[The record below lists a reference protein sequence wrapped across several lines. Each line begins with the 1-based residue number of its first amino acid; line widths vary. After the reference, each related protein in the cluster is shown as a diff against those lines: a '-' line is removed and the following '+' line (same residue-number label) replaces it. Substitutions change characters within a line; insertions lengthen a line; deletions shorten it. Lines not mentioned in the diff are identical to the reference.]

1 MIDCRAAG
9 DPPAGRDGSTSLLAT
24 GGRAPSRFGGP
35 NSDNP
40 RLCELAGPGPGL
52 LVLCRSTLSRAVAFE
67 VRCLARAPVRVRRS
81 GRVRELP
88 ITRPSLRSS
97 FGHRRPCGH
106 PGNDPTAKRT
116 PLGHGPRPS
125 RATRRHRY
133 TGQPEEDDHEHSRS
147 GRSDSDAAAGLAQPG
162 GRCDARLPRQAGDEG
177 RQFACCW
184 ACSPSAFA
192 SRSRPRPFQP
202 NQQLHRAHPRRSRRS
217 SQCPTCRPGQCW
229 VRAATATGRGRPF
242 ARCSTCSTPA
252 APILLWTASSV
263 QGPMLPCGRINGPT
277 GLWSTGSSDPRPGR
291 RRSSPSVGEAL
302 GPRWRRVQDQ
312 ANSRGV
318 NRAGVVL
325 AVDGIFGRNTDGW
338 VRAFQSAI
346 AGHVIGFRED
356 GVVGPLTWSLLLTGE
371 KPNPLYP

>member
-1 MIDCRAAG
+1 MTWAAHSTTPHQFLANLAVTEPDRTNEPGSDASADTAGTVGKSGSGPRDETGQELTTPVHDRHRSAG

-24 GGRAPSRFGGP
+24 GGRTPSRFGGP

-116 PLGHGPRPS
+116 PLGHGPQPS

-147 GRSDSDAAAGLAQPG
+147 GRSDSDAAAGLAQPA
-162 GRCDARLPRQAGDEG
+162 GRLRRPLAKT
-177 RQFACCW
+177 
-184 ACSPSAFA
+184 
-192 SRSRPRPFQP
+192 SR
-202 NQQLHRAHPRRSRRS
+202 
-217 SQCPTCRPGQCW
+217 
-229 VRAATATGRGRPF
+229 
-242 ARCSTCSTPA
+242 
-252 APILLWTASSV
+252 
-263 QGPMLPCGRINGPT
+263 
-277 GLWSTGSSDPRPGR
+277 
-291 RRSSPSVGEAL
+291 
-302 GPRWRRVQDQ
+302 
-312 ANSRGV
+312 
-318 NRAGVVL
+318 
-325 AVDGIFGRNTDGW
+325 
-338 VRAFQSAI
+338 
-346 AGHVIGFRED
+346 
-356 GVVGPLTWSLLLTGE
+356 
-371 KPNPLYP
+371 